1 MSDELRYIEREARE
15 QGEVDIL
22 NDLLRAH
29 ADAWWRDLT
38 AVDFVEIV
46 NQTYADYLAAGGNDE
61 HYDANWRRTSDAAK
75 RARPLPMDGTD
86 YHESEV

>member
-75 RARPLPMDGTD
+75 RSRPLPMDGTD
-86 YHESEV
+86 SNEGEG